1 MKEVYAHE
9 AYMDS
14 KEFTC
19 FGTISEIIDRCQFPI
34 NNLSSN
40 DPALE
45 GLGIYEFITEKY
57 MDCAFVTV
65 DGYDWLYIPYVP
77 LEQETFSVENVDE
90 VIFQA
95 TALVTRAGATLGE
108 KTYDKMATIANLPSE
123 FKEIPGVYEL
133 PINNF
138 FLNSTSFRMWY
149 AEDPYRILIMRQ
161 DDVPYEM
168 PLSGKTEIFD
178 RSRFHVSPELAWI
191 CEQVTFKGN
200 EGNRRITVDLYS
212 ETYISEE
219 QWSFI
224 EEISYK

>member
-1 MKEVYAHE
+1 M
-9 AYMDS
+9 
-14 KEFTC
+14 
-19 FGTISEIIDRCQFPI
+19 
-34 NNLSSN
+34 
-40 DPALE
+40 
-45 GLGIYEFITEKY
+45 
-57 MDCAFVTV
+57 
-65 DGYDWLYIPYVP
+65 
-77 LEQETFSVENVDE
+77 EQETFSVENVDE

-133 PINNF
+133 PIDNF